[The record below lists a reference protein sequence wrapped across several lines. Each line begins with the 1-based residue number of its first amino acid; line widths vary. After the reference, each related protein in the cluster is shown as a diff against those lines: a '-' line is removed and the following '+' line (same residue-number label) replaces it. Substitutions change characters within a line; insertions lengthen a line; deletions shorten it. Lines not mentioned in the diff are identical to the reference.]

1 MRTLINLSSWLVAC
15 DYWTNH
21 CVRGTTA
28 NQMWLISYVWELQWM
43 IVRACMCACVWCVCG
58 VWRACVRA
66 CVHACGG
73 CVVWRVCG
81 VCVAG
86 YAWCM
91 CGARVVRVTLVTDW
105 VGQRQWMKTKFN
117 VKNEYVRMPMKT
129 NELHYDVFV
138 WSSILIIDPSVL
150 QAIKCWQNRH
160 QTASFGVS
168 TFNIHARPG
177 FSEKSG

>member
-1 MRTLINLSSWLVAC
+1 MTGCLWLL
-15 DYWTNH
+15 NKSL
-21 CVRGTTA
+21 CVRNNCKPNVTDQLCLRIA
-28 NQMWLISYVWELQWM
+28 VDDCVCVCVCAC
-43 IVRACMCACVWCVCG
+43 VRACVC
-58 VWRACVRA
+58 ACVRA

-73 CVVWRVCG
+73 CVCG
-81 VCVAG
+81 MCVAG
-86 YAWCM
+86 CVWCV

-129 NELHYDVFV
+129 NELHYDVFI
-138 WSSILIIDPSVL
+138 WSSVLVIHPSVL

-160 QTASFGVS
+160 QIASFGVS